1 MALARALSALT
12 SEQLLALLVCTLAD
26 GHDDSLSS
34 ISSPHALAYAS
45 CSRCPAATTSS
56 MRAFSRSAA
65 SGVGDVRQGGGTG
78 RAGRIPGGPGAIA
91 AGQGVCIAR

>member
-45 CSRCPAATTSS
+45 CSRCTTSS

-65 SGVGDVRQGGGTG
+65 SGVGDVR
-78 RAGRIPGGPGAIA
+78 
-91 AGQGVCIAR
+91 

>member
-45 CSRCPAATTSS
+45 CGPLPGCYHLVHAGLQPQR
-56 MRAFSRSAA
+56 
-65 SGVGDVRQGGGTG
+65 GLGG
-78 RAGRIPGGPGAIA
+78 R
-91 AGQGVCIAR
+91 